1 MATLTAQKIN
11 DSGVTETLRNATNGG
26 DEFVNS
32 GVEFIHV
39 QNGHA
44 SASYNVTVTA
54 QVTSIH
60 HQQFGTVTKSN
71 IVKAVAAGQDALIG
85 PFKQNAFNDEN
96 NKVQITYFLTSD
108 GTTAISGSHLL
119 KISTLYL
126 DQQ

>member
-11 DSGVTETLRNATNGG
+11 DLGATETLSTSTPAG

-32 GVEFIHV
+32 GVEFIHI

-44 SASYNVTVTA
+44 SASYDVTITA

-71 IVKAVAAGQDALIG
+71 IVKAVAAGGDAYIG
-85 PFKQNAFNDEN
+85 PFKQNAFNDAN

-108 GTTAISGSHLL
+108 GTTVISGSHLL